1 MTFKAALDV
10 SMLEIVT
17 ENPIHF
23 VFYYIQFHF
32 MIVATKRMKVEAN
45 AIKQIVGNATILF
58 QWKAKTDIEKLME
71 EVENEPKMVIGQ

>member
-1 MTFKAALDV
+1 
-10 SMLEIVT
+10 
-17 ENPIHF
+17 
-23 VFYYIQFHF
+23 

-45 AIKQIVGNATILF
+45 AIKQIVGNATILL